1 MVTKERNIEVLSTF
15 YVSEFH
21 LEMIILPYIIK
32 EIENNNEI
40 IILTEKKLEKSVRYL
55 ISKLNINEEKKEKL
69 LKLKWNNKNINK
81 DSIIDSNINKT
92 FFIIGSKKYIEQKN
106 IEINSNKIKIVNC
119 YDLEEVQGEISEI
132 ERNSDKILTIKGEE

>member
-32 EIENNNEI
+32 ETENNNEI